1 MKPAMMP
8 NSVVLPAPL
17 GPISA
22 VMLPSRTVRL
32 ASATAVRPPKLL
44 VMPLTS
50 SMARRPCPA
59 RAAQPGEEADQ
70 PVRQEGKD
78 DDQQRAV
85 EHQVESGRTASQA
98 AADLVE
104 RAQGEG
110 TDQRTEHGAHPADQ
124 RHQQRRHRSLDALT
138 DRRSQTPGRPAPE
151 AAPE

>member
-59 RAAQPGEEADQ
+59 RAAQAGGEGDQ
-70 PVRQEGKD
+70 
-78 DDQQRAV
+78 
-85 EHQVESGRTASQA
+85 SGRHEGGGDAQDRA
-98 AADLVE
+98 AAQQGGAR
-104 RAQGEG
+104 RAARQ
-110 TDQRTEHGAHPADQ
+110 APAE
-124 RHQQRRHRSLDALT
+124 
-138 DRRSQTPGRPAPE
+138 P
-151 AAPE
+151 